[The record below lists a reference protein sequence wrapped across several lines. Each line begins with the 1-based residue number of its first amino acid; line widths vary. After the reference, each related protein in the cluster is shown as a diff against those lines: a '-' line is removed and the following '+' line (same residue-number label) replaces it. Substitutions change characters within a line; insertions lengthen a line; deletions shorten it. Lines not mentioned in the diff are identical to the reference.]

1 MGNEYEFLSS
11 EELRELRREMEQL
24 AETNDDLSVERDK
37 KAEQE
42 AGEQPE
48 ILDILEDEGME
59 DTWEALPSIENN
71 GS

>member
-1 MGNEYEFLSS
+1 MGNEHEFLSS

-37 KAEQE
+37 KTEQE

-48 ILDILEDEGME
+48 VLDIFEDGC
-59 DTWEALPSIENN
+59 
-71 GS
+71 GVC